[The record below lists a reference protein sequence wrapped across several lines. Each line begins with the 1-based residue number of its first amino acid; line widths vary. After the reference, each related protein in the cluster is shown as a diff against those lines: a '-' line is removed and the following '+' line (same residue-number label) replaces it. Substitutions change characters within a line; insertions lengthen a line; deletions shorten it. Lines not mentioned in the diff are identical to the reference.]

1 MKEYKFI
8 RMTYRML
15 KGGYV
20 TAKGDGYRNHRT
32 VIREMAEQGYR
43 FVGNLPIE
51 AIGGN
56 SYPYEYDLVFERE
69 EL

>member
-1 MKEYKFI
+1 MKEYEFI

-32 VIREMAEQGYR
+32 VIREMAEQGWR
-43 FVGNLPIE
+43 FVSQLPVE
-51 AIGGN
+51 VGGYGKVN
-56 SYPYEYDLVFERE
+56 EYDLVFERE

>member
-32 VIREMAEQGYR
+32 VIRDMAEQGWR
-43 FVGNLPIE
+43 FVGNLPVDT
-51 AIGGN
+51 GGYGALM
-56 SYPYEYDLVFERE
+56 SYDLVFEIDCE
-69 EL
+69 N